1 MVFEFPTFKR
11 ANNKASQ
18 DTISPINMTLSFTAM
33 SDKWRRVSGAKV
45 QQIIDMGKEKGIYL
59 SKNPFFLSILAFL
72 KKWFFSRVPPCMSF
86 FFCRLHLQ
94 GHNHLIILILNF
106 LLSCVPAVASDQRS
120 SASARRK
127 KQRSIHPLQGLLFLF
142 ISLMQEKRNQ
152 RVHYPQGP
160 LQRGMQPLRLS
171 LLH

>member
-1 MVFEFPTFKR
+1 
-11 ANNKASQ
+11 
-18 DTISPINMTLSFTAM
+18 MTLSFTAM

-45 QQIIDMGKEKGIYL
+45 QQIIDMDKEKGIYL
-59 SKNPFFLSILAFL
+59 CKNPFFLSILAFWKSVFL
-72 KKWFFSRVPPCMSF
+72 AGFHPAWV

-142 ISLMQEKRNQ
+142 ISLMQEKRNLLSPFEGAAIKQGFTQ
-152 RVHYPQGP
+152 RVTTTSSS
-160 LQRGMQPLRLS
+160 LS
-171 LLH
+171 

>member
-1 MVFEFPTFKR
+1 
-11 ANNKASQ
+11 
-18 DTISPINMTLSFTAM
+18 MTLSFTAM

-45 QQIIDMGKEKGIYL
+45 QQIIDMDKEKGIYL

-106 LLSCVPAVASDQRS
+106 LLS
-120 SASARRK
+120 SARRK
-127 KQRSIHPLQGLLFLF
+127 KQRSIHPLQGL
-142 ISLMQEKRNQ
+142 
-152 RVHYPQGP
+152 P
-160 LQRGMQPLRLS
+160 LYGEDATAPPVALTLK
-171 LLH
+171 